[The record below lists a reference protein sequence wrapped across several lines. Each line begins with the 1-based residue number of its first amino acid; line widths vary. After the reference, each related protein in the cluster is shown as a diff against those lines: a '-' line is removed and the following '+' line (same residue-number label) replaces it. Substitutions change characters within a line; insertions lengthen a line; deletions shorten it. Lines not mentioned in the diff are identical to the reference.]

1 MIYDDYSTKDDAATL
16 DVLAK
21 GVDQETAAKL
31 VEAAH
36 QACPYSRA
44 TRGNIV
50 VELKVL

>member
-36 QACPYSRA
+36 QAFPYSRA
-44 TRGNIV
+44 TLGNLV
-50 VELKVL
+50 VELNVL